1 MLVSQPGP
9 EVSRIE
15 ARPVFK
21 RPEQT
26 FRRLQL
32 LHSSVLTSELVLGM
46 PCAALQPTSKPGRPH
61 DRSENAVYQVG
72 AFIASSRARWG
83 CK

>member
-1 MLVSQPGP
+1 MTPMLVSQPGP

-32 LHSSVLTSELVLGM
+32 LHSSVFTSELVLGM
-46 PCAALQPTSKPGRPH
+46 PCAALQPTSKPGRPLKH
-61 DRSENAVYQVG
+61 AYCDTA
-72 AFIASSRARWG
+72 RAKWFLPSG
-83 CK
+83 GPS